1 MLSKYVRFD
10 GKAYSSLTPFIFTAT
25 TLEDDVFSADF
36 KQLTFPS
43 KVSLTQ
49 SCTDLDVVS
58 SQLTGYRS
66 HSSLRFGIG
75 NSSSVFYA
83 ISVSSITFLSVFL
96 TVDLEIHANHG

>member
-25 TLEDDVFSADF
+25 TPEDDVFSADF

-58 SQLTGYRS
+58 SQLTGYP
-66 HSSLRFGIG
+66 IG
-75 NSSSVFYA
+75 V
-83 ISVSSITFLSVFL
+83 ILLSG
-96 TVDLEIHANHG
+96 LELATQAVYSMQLV